1 MNIKSLIKKFSFKL
15 GLAEIES
22 ASLFFSILIFF
33 IGLVLRQFDFDKLM
47 GDLDV
52 KTYAI
57 EAKEKEI
64 DIDID
69 IILDSLFHKLISH
82 DSEDYLSSALIE
94 NEFDK
99 KKDEKQLKKTSSKT
113 TNARNDVTLE
123 EKSINLN
130 QASVEDLEKLPGIGK
145 KTAEAIIEY
154 RKSKGKFKSIEEIKN
169 VKGIGEAKFQKI
181 KLYIYVD

>member
-64 DIDID
+64 DIDI
-69 IILDSLFHKLISH
+69 ILDSLFHNLISH

-99 KKDEKQLKKTSSKT
+99 KKDEKQRKKTSSKT

>member
-1 MNIKSLIKKFSFKL
+1 MNIKSLIKKISFKL

-64 DIDID
+64 DIDI
-69 IILDSLFHKLISH
+69 ILDSLFHKLISH

-99 KKDEKQLKKTSSKT
+99 KKDEKQRKKTSSKT

>member
-1 MNIKSLIKKFSFKL
+1 
-15 GLAEIES
+15 
-22 ASLFFSILIFF
+22 
-33 IGLVLRQFDFDKLM
+33 M

-64 DIDID
+64 DIDI
-69 IILDSLFHKLISH
+69 ILDSLFHNLSSH
-82 DSEDYLSSALIE
+82 DSEGYLSSALIE

-99 KKDEKQLKKTSSKT
+99 KKDEKQRKKTSSKT

>member
-1 MNIKSLIKKFSFKL
+1 LNIKSLIKKISFKL

-64 DIDID
+64 DIDI
-69 IILDSLFHKLISH
+69 ILDSLFHNLISH

>member
-1 MNIKSLIKKFSFKL
+1 MNIKSLIKKISFKL

-64 DIDID
+64 DIDI
-69 IILDSLFHKLISH
+69 ILDSLFHNLISH

-99 KKDEKQLKKTSSKT
+99 KKDEKQRKKTSSKT

>member
-1 MNIKSLIKKFSFKL
+1 LNIKSLIKKFSFKL

-64 DIDID
+64 DIDI
-69 IILDSLFHKLISH
+69 ILDSLFHNLISH

-99 KKDEKQLKKTSSKT
+99 KKDEKQRKKTSSKT